1 MEDKLR
7 VELHEAMKNK
17 NTVRTSTFR
26 MMMAEITH
34 KKKETGK
41 PVSEEEIFKV
51 LYSML
56 RKREDA
62 IVQFQQGNREDLAEK
77 EKAEMEI
84 IREFLPKQLSEE
96 EIRKEARIV
105 LAEMGAADMK
115 SLGKVMGIL
124 TKKLAGVAQGSV
136 ISKVVKEELSK

>member
-7 VELHEAMKNK
+7 SELHEAMKK
-17 NTVRTSTFR
+17 KDALRTSTLR

-34 KKKETGK
+34 KQKETGK
-41 PVSEEEIFKV
+41 QVSEEEIFKV
-51 LYSML
+51 LHSML

-62 IVQFQQGNREDLAEK
+62 ITQFRQGKREDLAEK
-77 EKAEMEI
+77 EEAEMAI
-84 IREFLPKQLSEE
+84 IREFLPQQLSEE
-96 EIRKEARIV
+96 EIRKEALVVI
-105 LAEMGAADMK
+105 AEMGAADIK
-115 SLGKVMGIL
+115 SMGKVMGIL